1 MSRRRGA
8 FVALLLA
15 FSLIAAAC
23 NDNDAGSRPFCE
35 VQADIARLILFS
47 GAPPDD
53 ARETVSELRGLL
65 DELVSAAPDEVRSA
79 VEDSAAASTTL
90 LDLFADAG
98 FDEAAV
104 DQAEVSAAFEDAL
117 VASET
122 MLGWVEINCPA

>member
-1 MSRRRGA
+1 MRLAG
-8 FVALLLA
+8 LLLA
-15 FSLIAAAC
+15 VGLLATAC
-23 NDNDAGSRPFCE
+23 GGSDDAGSRPFCD
-35 VQADIARLILFS
+35 VQADIAQVILFS

-53 ARETVSELRGLL
+53 AREAVSELRGLL

-79 VEDSAAASTTL
+79 VEDSAAASTAL

-104 DQAEVSAAFEDAL
+104 DQAERSAAFEDAR

>member
-8 FVALLLA
+8 FVALLLT

-23 NDNDAGSRPFCE
+23 NDNDAGPRPFCE

-79 VEDSAAASTTL
+79 VEDSAAASAAL

-104 DQAEVSAAFEDAL
+104 DQAEVSAAFEDAR

>member
-79 VEDSAAASTTL
+79 VEDSAAASTAL

-104 DQAEVSAAFEDAL
+104 DQAEVSAAFEDAR

>member
-79 VEDSAAASTTL
+79 VEDSAAASTAL

-104 DQAEVSAAFEDAL
+104 VQDEVSAAFEDAR

>member
-15 FSLIAAAC
+15 FSLIAAGC

-35 VQADIARLILFS
+35 VQADIFQLILFS

-53 ARETVSELRGLL
+53 ARETVSEMRGLL

-79 VEDSAAASTTL
+79 VEDSAAASTAL

-104 DQAEVSAAFEDAL
+104 DQVEVSAAFEDAR